1 MQKNDFDKNEK
12 LKKQKIK
19 SNRKKQEKIKKQKI
33 KEIKKKH
40 KEIEKQQ
47 KIENKKRKK
56 EIKKIE
62 KYQQKRREQEIKNNV
77 GTKKS
82 KKSRRKM
89 KAFKNFLILIL
100 IIFGIILFLIS
111 PVFNIRKIEVIGN
124 SKVSSD
130 TIKSLLQIN
139 NSTNIFSLSY
149 TTIGQRIKQNSYI
162 KSVKVNRV
170 LPDTIK
176 LTVTEREPSYQLE
189 FGSSFVLIDDDG
201 YILEILKEQK
211 EGLVKIRGYAT
222 SEEMIIPGNRLCQSD
237 LNRLEDVS
245 EIIRI
250 ANNYQLANIITTII
264 LDDNDEYSLY
274 IETEKKTVH
283 LGKNVDFE
291 TKLLY
296 TKEILS
302 RTSGEEGEIFVNM
315 NLNEKNPYFRLKT

>member
-33 KEIKKKH
+33 KEIKKKQ

-250 ANNYQLANIITTII
+250 ANNYQLANIITTVI

-296 TKEILS
+296 TKEILL

>member
-250 ANNYQLANIITTII
+250 ANNYQLANIITTVI

>member
-1 MQKNDFDKNEK
+1 MQKNDFDKK
-12 LKKQKIK
+12 KKKKKQKIK

-33 KEIKKKH
+33 KEIKKKQ

>member
-33 KEIKKKH
+33 KEIKKKQ

-250 ANNYQLANIITTII
+250 ANNYQLANIITTVI

>member
-33 KEIKKKH
+33 KEIKKKQ

>member
-33 KEIKKKH
+33 KEIKKKQ

-82 KKSRRKM
+82 KKLRRKM

-237 LNRLEDVS
+237 LNRLKDVS

-250 ANNYQLANIITTII
+250 ANNYQLANIITTVI

-296 TKEILS
+296 TKEILL

>member
-33 KEIKKKH
+33 KEIKKKQ

-82 KKSRRKM
+82 KKLRRKM

-250 ANNYQLANIITTII
+250 ANNYQLANIITTVI

>member
-1 MQKNDFDKNEK
+1 MQKTDFDKNEK

-100 IIFGIILFLIS
+100 IIFAIILFLIS

-250 ANNYQLANIITTII
+250 ANNYQLANIITTVI